1 MPVHGD
7 SSTNSRVNA
16 SKLTPWKVL
25 ESSKVIDKR
34 WLEVEE
40 QRVELASG
48 HVIDCFHL
56 IKAPSWTAVL
66 CVTEREE
73 VVLVRQYRH
82 GLRGDSLELPAGVI
96 EPSEPLLACAQRE
109 LLEETGYASERW
121 VELSSV
127 STEPSRHTTRAHFF
141 CASGARR
148 VADLSLDESEH
159 VEVVLVPKAEL
170 LPMIDRGEIVHGV
183 HVGAILLAARR
194 GLI

>member
-1 MPVHGD
+1 V
-7 SSTNSRVNA
+7 SA
-16 SKLTPWKVL
+16 QKLSPWKVL

-40 QRVELASG
+40 QRVELGSG

-66 CVTEREE
+66 CVTEDDD

-82 GLRGDSLELPAGVI
+82 GIAGESLELPAGVI
-96 EPSEPLLACAQRE
+96 EPSEPLLDCAKRE
-109 LLEETGYASERW
+109 LLEETGYAAERW
-121 VELSSV
+121 VKLVSF

-141 CASGARR
+141 CATGARR
-148 VADLSLDESEH
+148 VAELSLDESEQ
-159 VEVVLVPKAEL
+159 VEVVLVPKREL
-170 LPMIDRGEIVHGV
+170 LPLIERGEIVHGI